1 MNISG
6 DISISEFKPQQ
17 YPDNTPTL
25 PTIGAL
31 IGKNSFLDLMKSLQG
46 SAQKGLD
53 ETLTGIQNAFSK
65 TEVPTNKEEKTEI
78 IDEKETESLR
88 TKDEAEVATEETSK
102 EEEEF
107 ETVEEATNVTAL
119 PWFLV
124 TEAKQNETVD
134 PEIESVILDELQN
147 EIIEEVSIETLETK
161 PSSTSELIETVFSR
175 EESAELLSEVA
186 FEEENTTLQE
196 AVEESFLS
204 LDDSK
209 EIKRPISKREESIR
223 EEESKSSETK
233 SASEISKANET
244 NAKESKENGNMKNL
258 SNKENVWKGAEE
270 ARIEVSKELALD
282 SEKWKISRDKKT
294 DSYMNLKTSAREEI
308 KTAVLNQFSENSSG
322 KSGQEQSFRSGGNA
336 GNDSYSSL
344 VKGVGGPNAA
354 GRESNQLGKDF
365 SVSKETNVL
374 SRRDIQQNFQNLIRS
389 ARVQIL
395 ENGRTEASIRMN
407 PKDLGQMSLS
417 ISTDKDIVRG
427 KLLVESDAV
436 KQQLVAEL
444 ANLKQDLKANGL
456 ELESLVIEVK
466 EREESFTF
474 NQDSDKNGKD
484 ANSFQAAFGEEWN
497 SDFKNSFYEEDELFG
512 EENSRDSHGFSEKTD
527 GKTEK
532 LLDLKV

>member
-25 PTIGAL
+25 PTIGAF
-31 IGKNSFLDLMKSLQG
+31 IGKSSFLDLMKSLQG

-53 ETLTGIQNAFSK
+53 ETLTGIQNTFSK

-78 IDEKETESLR
+78 IEDKTAESVK

-102 EEEEF
+102 EEEEL
-107 ETVEEATNVTAL
+107 ESVEEATNATAL

-124 TEAKQNETVD
+124 AEAKPNETVD
-134 PEIESVILDELQN
+134 PEIESAILDELQN
-147 EIIEEVSIETLETK
+147 EIIEEVSVETLESK
-161 PSSTSELIETVFSR
+161 PSSTSELIETLFAK
-175 EESAELLSEVA
+175 EESTELLSEVA
-186 FEEENTTLQE
+186 FEEENAAFQE
-196 AVEESFLS
+196 IAEESFLS
-204 LDDSK
+204 LEDSK
-209 EIKRPISKREESIR
+209 EVKRPISKREESIR

-233 SASEISKANET
+233 SASEISRTTET
-244 NAKESKENGNMKNL
+244 NAKESKENVNTKNL
-258 SNKENVWKGAEE
+258 SNKETVSKGAEE

-322 KSGQEQSFRSGGNA
+322 KSGQEQSFRSGGN
-336 GNDSYSSL
+336 DSYSSL
-344 VKGVGGPNAA
+344 VKGVGGPTVA
-354 GRESNQLGKDF
+354 GREPSQLGKDF

-374 SRRDIQQNFQNLIRS
+374 SKRDVQQNFQNLIRS

-395 ENGRTEASIRMN
+395 ENGKTEASIRMN

-466 EREESFTF
+466 EREESFSF

-512 EENSRDSHGFSEKTD
+512 EENSQESHGFSEKTD

>member
-6 DISISEFKPQQ
+6 DISTSEFKPQQ

-53 ETLTGIQNAFSK
+53 ETLTGIQNTFSK
-65 TEVPTNKEEKTEI
+65 TEVSTTTKTEEKNEI
-78 IDEKETESLR
+78 IDEKTESVK
-88 TKDEAEVATEETSK
+88 TKDEVETPEEETAK
-102 EEEEF
+102 EEEEL

-124 TEAKQNETVD
+124 AEAKQNETVD
-134 PEIESVILDELQN
+134 PEIESAILDELQN
-147 EIIEEVSIETLETK
+147 EIIEEVSIETLESK
-161 PSSTSELIETVFSR
+161 PSSTNEMIETLFAR

-186 FEEENTTLQE
+186 FEEKNSEFQE
-196 AVEESFLS
+196 VAEESILTFE
-204 LDDSK
+204 DSK
-209 EIKRPISKREESIR
+209 EAKRPLSKREESIR
-223 EEESKSSETK
+223 EEESKSSELK
-233 SASEISKANET
+233 SSSETFKSVET
-244 NAKESKENGNMKNL
+244 NSKESKENGNNKGFA
-258 SNKENVWKGAEE
+258 NKESSFKGNEE

-294 DSYMNLKTSAREEI
+294 DSYMNLKSSAREEI

-322 KSGQEQSFRSGGNA
+322 KSGQEQSFRSSG

-344 VKGVGGPNAA
+344 VKGVGGPNVA

-365 SVSKETNVL
+365 SSSKETNVL
-374 SRRDIQQNFQNLIRS
+374 SKRDIQQNFQNLIRS
-389 ARVQIL
+389 ARVSIL
-395 ENGRTEASIRMN
+395 ENGKTEASIRMN

-466 EREESFTF
+466 EREEAFAF
-474 NQDSDKNGKD
+474 NQDSDKNGRNE
-484 ANSFQAAFGEEWN
+484 NSFQSAFGEEWN
-497 SDFKNSFYEEDELFG
+497 SDFKNSFYEEDEFFS
-512 EENSRDSHGFSEKTD
+512 EENSSEPNGFSEKTD